1 MNRVRISEEK
11 KAGFRPSSRGEK
23 GFTLMELV
31 ITMAVLAVVMGAAT
45 SAGVGRKT
53 QFNLSVSQE
62 KTRALISR
70 AKGLALNSLISQ
82 GSNICGY
89 GVHITYDKAVI
100 FTDRV
105 GAGTCDGSDRR
116 YTPGEELVGGADQ
129 VVLDQGIYYSDV
141 SGGGSPSQVRSSFG
155 GPGYMDVLFAPPDPT
170 TYINAISGV
179 NQRAI
184 LGVAYSSQ
192 NFRKITV
199 EGTGLISVS
208 SY

>member
-1 MNRVRISEEK
+1 MNRVRASREK
-11 KAGFRPSSRGEK
+11 KAGFRQSAKK

-105 GAGTCDGSDRR
+105 GAGTCAGSDRR
-116 YTPGEELVGGADQ
+116 YTSGEELVGGADQ
-129 VVLDQGIYYSDV
+129 VVLEQGVYYSDI
-141 SGGGSPSQVRSSFG
+141 SGGGSPSQTRTSFG
-155 GPGYMDVLFAPPDPT
+155 GPGYMDILFAPPDPT
-170 TYINAISGV
+170 TYINTASGV

-184 LGVAYSSQ
+184 LGVALSSQ
-192 NFRKITV
+192 SFRKITV